1 MTERAH
7 YTMKK
12 YFIILLITI
21 CLSVAGCS
29 SRNTSNST
37 NDSEIIESDVK
48 ADNVPNVISN
58 AGITLDNRDTEVEL
72 QENYYPEI
80 PAFYQSDY
88 PNIPFGNSTIQ
99 KGGNLLTCLSM
110 IESYITYK
118 TITPDLFI
126 EVHDKL
132 CSAGSDTLTEDSIYD
147 FAESLNKNVTKE
159 KFEIENISSYLLK
172 QHAILLLHIPH
183 NSMYGMSSSYLI
195 ITGMNENGVEV
206 RDPVRTNVDSF
217 GHSNYDNPTYSI
229 YDLCTAASTDSFVY
243 IIYQED

>member
-1 MTERAH
+1 
-7 YTMKK
+7 MKR
-12 YFIILLITI
+12 YFIILLLTI
-21 CLSVAGCS
+21 CIPVTGCS
-29 SRNTSNST
+29 SRKVSNS
-37 NDSEIIESDVK
+37 NKSSEITEPDTT
-48 ADNVPNVISN
+48 ADCIPTVISN
-58 AGITLDNRDTEVEL
+58 TGITLDNSNTAIEL

-88 PNIPFGNSTIQ
+88 KDIPFGNSTIQ
-99 KGGNLLTCLSM
+99 KDGNLLTCLSM

-118 TITPDLFI
+118 TVTPDLFVK
-126 EVHDKL
+126 VHDKL
-132 CSAGSDTLTEDSIYD
+132 CTSGSNTLNEDSIYT
-147 FAESLNKNVTKE
+147 FAETLNKNITKE
-159 KFEIENISSYLLK
+159 RFEIENISTYLLK
-172 QHAILLLHIPH
+172 QNAIVLLHIPH

-229 YDLCTAASTDSFVY
+229 YNLCIAASTDSFVY